1 MPVADCSFTLEKV
14 LEELQ
19 RDPWPVPPDQRVA
32 RCTGAALEV
41 LLFVCLYSIKLNVM
55 SFKYHTHTAQHMQ
68 CIAAQEVHMTVT
80 CFQECLSMIV
90 RIACYSV
97 SQYWCVRQVA
107 ARAVPVRTLQLHT
120 ATCALLYDRACA

>member
-41 LLFVCLYSIKLNVM
+41 MCCLVYAQQTICTAYNMYSTQ
-55 SFKYHTHTAQHMQ
+55 SAQHIAQ
-68 CIAAQEVHMTVT
+68 FAAAQECCTV
-80 CFQECLSMIV
+80 FKDMYI
-90 RIACYSV
+90 
-97 SQYWCVRQVA
+97 
-107 ARAVPVRTLQLHT
+107 LQHK
-120 ATCALLYDRACA
+120 